1 MNPLEWLVLVLSL
14 PTQNATERMRVWRAL
29 KAMGCGVLRD
39 GVYLLPGGPVAEQSF
54 STVANDVITAGGVA
68 QVIHSKSHDA
78 TQQKQWMALFDR
90 SEEYATLMKAIH
102 SARGTVSRQSA
113 SALRKIA
120 KQLRREYDSLQA
132 IDFFPQASQ
141 AQVRTALSEL
151 EATIQQQ
158 LSPNEPHAAPGKIA
172 RREGNQYLKRTWAT
186 RKRPWVD
193 RLASAWLI
201 GRFIDPHARFIWL
214 AHPKQCP
221 RNAIGFDF
229 DGATFTHRGNRVTF
243 EVLLVSFSL
252 ETNAALS
259 RLGNLVH
266 TLDTGGIPLPE
277 AAGVEAILR
286 GLKEKTVDDDLLIK
300 QANLLFDGLY
310 EAFRNDEESA

>member
-1 MNPLEWLVLVLSL
+1 MSDTDWLVLVLSL
-14 PTQNATERMRVWRAL
+14 PTQNATERMRVWRGL
-29 KAMGCGVLRD
+29 KAMGCGILRD
-39 GVYLLPGGPVAEQSF
+39 GVYLLPDGPAAEQSF
-54 STVANDVITAGGVA
+54 STVVNDVITAGGTA
-68 QVIHSKSHDA
+68 QMICSKSQGA
-78 TQQKQWMALFDR
+78 AQQTQWMTLFDR

-102 SARGTVSRQSA
+102 SARRTVSRQSS

-120 KQLRREYDSLQA
+120 KQLRREYDSLHA

-141 AQVRTALSEL
+141 AQVSTALSEL

-158 LSPNEPHAAPGKIA
+158 LSPDEPHAAPGKIA
-172 RREGNQYLKRTWAT
+172 RREGKHYLKRIWAT
-186 RKRPWVD
+186 RTRPWVD

-214 AHPKQCP
+214 AHPRECP

-229 DGATFTHRGNRVTF
+229 DGATFTHIGTRVTF

-252 ETNAALS
+252 ETDAALS
-259 RLGNLVH
+259 RLGHLVH
-266 TLDTGGIPLPE
+266 TLDAGGIPLSE

-286 GLKEKTVDDDLLIK
+286 GLKEKTIDDDLLLK
-300 QANLLFDGLY
+300 QTSLLFDGLY